1 MEKKS
6 ARLFWQSVEEQ
17 TARQTPNEQSWNI
30 VELNFRRQLRRKV
43 NELIRNV
50 NDPAITTSDMLEHLE
65 CARASFG
72 SQLAAQLVR
81 TLHHTDPQQRQS
93 VIWLLTLLNDKAAVE
108 PLMRMSHNSQLPR
121 AARLS
126 ASLALAGMGQTPTMI
141 EAQSRLPRLYAIS

>member
-6 ARLFWQSVEEQ
+6 ARLFWPSVEEQ
-17 TARQTPNEQSWNI
+17 AARQPPNEQGWNI
-30 VELNFRRQLRRKV
+30 VELNSRRQLHLKV

-50 NDPAITTSDMLEHLE
+50 NDPTLTTSDMREHIE

-72 SQLAAQLVR
+72 SQLATQLVR
-81 TLHHTDPQQRQS
+81 TLHHTDPQERQS
-93 VIWLLTLLNDKAAVE
+93 IVWLLTLLNDTTVIA

-121 AARLS
+121 AVRLS

-141 EAQSRLPRLYAIS
+141 EAQNRPPRLYAIS

>member
-17 TARQTPNEQSWNI
+17 TARQTSHEQGWNI

-50 NDPAITTSDMLEHLE
+50 NDPTLTTSDMREHLQ

-81 TLHHTDPQQRQS
+81 SLHHTDPQERQS
-93 VIWLLTLLNDKAAVE
+93 AIWLLTLLNDSTAIA
-108 PLMRMSHNSQLPR
+108 PLMRMSHNAQLPR
-121 AARLS
+121 AVRLS
-126 ASLALAGMGQTPTMI
+126 ASLALAGMGQAPTII
-141 EAQSRLPRLYAIS
+141 EAQNMPPRLYAIS